1 MGLVTVS
8 VNVMKNHPKA
18 TPLQPI
24 RMRAGEKLARIRPEY
39 HIRKSRDGKYYGY
52 ICEDRVGSKL
62 ILTQKLP
69 ELAQFCTQLAGDS
82 KDQAVTLSSLYA
94 ILKVADDTGRTGGW
108 SKHRWRVRSYDLDNE
123 AVAQFESLRGKYEEA
138 IVLGTPHRVQTVP
151 CV

>member
-1 MGLVTVS
+1 MGMVTVS
-8 VNVMKNHPKA
+8 VNVMKSSPKA

-24 RMRAGEKLARIRPEY
+24 KMRPGEKLSSIQPEY

-94 ILKVADDTGRTGGW
+94 ILKVADNTGRTGGW
-108 SKHRWRVRSYDLDNE
+108 SKHRWRVRSYDLSSE
-123 AVAQFESLRGKYEEA
+123 AVAQFESLRGEYEEA
-138 IVLGTPHRVQTVP
+138 IVLGTPHRIQTVL